1 MDEGRNFES
10 PYSGQIRLDKEGNWF
25 YEDEPITHEL
35 TVELFSR
42 SVFKDPE
49 GGYRLVVEPEWA
61 RIIVEDTPY
70 MVRRVRWAH
79 EKAMLILNDKTV
91 EELSPETLWIGK
103 DNVLYCMVKNNEYPA
118 RFLRPAYYE
127 LLKNL
132 VEKNK
137 KYFLKIGGQ
146 LYPLE
151 ERKE

>member
-1 MDEGRNFES
+1 MSVKKEFES
-10 PYSGQIRLDKEGNWF
+10 QYSGQIMLDKEGNWF
-25 YEDEPITHEL
+25 YENEPITHQL

-70 MVRRVRWAH
+70 MVRTVRWAD
-79 EKAMLILNDKTV
+79 EKAMLILNDKTT
-91 EELSPETLWIGK
+91 EELDPTTLWVGK

-118 RFLRPAYYE
+118 RFLRSAYYE
-127 LLKNL
+127 LMKNL
-132 VEKNK
+132 VQKHK
-137 KYFLKIGGQ
+137 KYFLKIGDQ